1 MNRNYFALITFV
13 LLLSCS
19 GAANRKS
26 TLTPTNDTIVT
37 NIASDTQNSMNNVS
51 IDKKTALDSVKMLL
65 PGGRYTI
72 GKESQIINISWKE
85 FYRDTITG
93 NYCIDRAK
101 YTVSTYTD
109 ECLGMECEYIK
120 SGRNSLFFINMPT
133 LKNGI
138 VDSIPI
144 GTGYIAPKTPM
155 VINFISSKYTISVFA
170 ELSDENKEEYE
181 PNKEYSY
188 WCNYKMTLCKD
199 NSQEVELFNIDKFYD
214 SVLRLLFAGDIDG
227 DGKLDLIFDSH
238 INYEE
243 ESITLFLS
251 SLAGNGIITRVAK
264 ASISYDC

>member
-37 NIASDTQNSMNNVS
+37 NIASDTLNSMNNVS

-72 GKESQIINISWKE
+72 GKESQIINNSWKE

-109 ECLGMECEYIK
+109 ECLGM
-120 SGRNSLFFINMPT
+120 
-133 LKNGI
+133 
-138 VDSIPI
+138 
-144 GTGYIAPKTPM
+144 
-155 VINFISSKYTISVFA
+155 
-170 ELSDENKEEYE
+170 
-181 PNKEYSY
+181 
-188 WCNYKMTLCKD
+188 
-199 NSQEVELFNIDKFYD
+199 
-214 SVLRLLFAGDIDG
+214 
-227 DGKLDLIFDSH
+227 
-238 INYEE
+238 
-243 ESITLFLS
+243 
-251 SLAGNGIITRVAK
+251 
-264 ASISYDC
+264 

>member
-1 MNRNYFALITFV
+1 MNRIYLTLITFV
-13 LLLSCS
+13 LLSCS
-19 GAANRKS
+19 GAANRNAALI
-26 TLTPTNDTIVT
+26 TTNDTIVT
-37 NIASDTQNSMNNVS
+37 NIASDTQNSMN
-51 IDKKTALDSVKMLL
+51 SVKMLL

-72 GKESQIINISWKE
+72 GKESQILNNSWKE
-85 FYRDTITG
+85 FYRDSITG
-93 NYCIDRAK
+93 NYCVDRAK

-109 ECLGMECEYIK
+109 GCLGMECEYIK
-120 SGRNSLFFINMPT
+120 SDRNSLFFINMPT

-138 VDSIPI
+138 LDSIPV
-144 GTGYIAPKTPM
+144 GTGYISPEMPM
-155 VINFISSKYTISVFA
+155 VINFNSSKYTIRVFA
-170 ELSDENKEEYE
+170 ELSDENKDEYE

-188 WCNYKMTLCKD
+188 WCNYRMTLCKD

-227 DGKLDLIFDSH
+227 DRKLDLIFDSH

-251 SLAGNGIITRVAK
+251 SLAGNGIIIRASE